1 MLATAPGR
9 LLAQQAAP
17 CQGSASTAGQRKG
30 PRMTRSYTVASIPGD
45 GIGQELVAGVSEL
58 VEAALRLHGAEVV
71 WVPLDWSCD
80 RYLASGAFRP
90 SDWVDILTGTDA
102 IFLGAVGD
110 PRVPDHISLWNLLLP
125 IRRELC
131 QSINVRPVTLLPN
144 VPTPL
149 ASTAPFDFLIVRENN
164 EGEYTSVGGGMYEN
178 TPDEVVVQSS
188 VFTRHGVERVARYA
202 FEQARQRRGEV
213 VSATKSNGLP
223 HSMPFWD
230 RVVADVAAEYPDI
243 HCRQMH
249 IDALAARLVLAPQEF
264 DVIVASNLFGDILS
278 DLGAALMGGIG
289 LAASANVNPEGDQP
303 SMFEPV
309 HGSAL
314 DIAGR
319 GIANPVGQILSAVL
333 MLRHLGE
340 PEAASALS
348 GALTRALA
356 EVIGRTPDI
365 GGKATT
371 REVLANVSAQLLPP
385 PQGGHGPSAA
395 PAGEPAVRGL

>member
-1 MLATAPGR
+1 
-9 LLAQQAAP
+9 
-17 CQGSASTAGQRKG
+17 
-30 PRMTRSYTVASIPGD
+30 MTRSHTIASIPGD
-45 GIGQELVAGVSEL
+45 GIGQELVAGVSAL
-58 VEAALRLHGAEVV
+58 VETALRMYGADVA
-71 WVPLDWSCD
+71 WVHLDWGCD
-80 RYLASGAFRP
+80 RYLSNGDFRP
-90 SDWVDILTGTDA
+90 ADWVDVLCGTDA

-110 PRVPDHISLWNLLLP
+110 PRVPDHVSLWNLLLP
-125 IRRELC
+125 IRRELR

-149 ASTAPFDFLIVRENN
+149 ASKAPFDFLIVRENN
-164 EGEYTSVGGGMYEN
+164 EGEYTSVGGSVYEN
-178 TPDEVVVQSS
+178 TADEVVVQSA
-188 VFTRHGVERVARYA
+188 VFTRHGVQRVARYA

-230 RVVADVAAEYPDI
+230 RVVADVAAEYPDV

-249 IDALAARLVLAPQEF
+249 IDALAARVVLAPQEF

-289 LAASANVNPEGDQP
+289 LAASANVNPDGQRP

-309 HGSAL
+309 HGSAP

-340 PEAASALS
+340 PDAASALAAGLT
-348 GALTRALA
+348 GALTEAS
-356 EVIGRTPDI
+356 GRTPDI
-365 GGKATT
+365 GGNATT
-371 REVLANVSAQLLPP
+371 EGVLAAVSARLATTQ
-385 PQGGHGPSAA
+385 QG
-395 PAGEPAVRGL
+395 ER